1 MYNLF
6 EMIFS
11 RINDMGVQGFT
22 SYFLIVQ
29 LGVFVWLIG
38 TQLIRIRREM
48 NVMKQL
54 KDPLMTMNRS
64 QGQEAK
70 QVDFA
75 INDLFESI
83 TEKNSKYKELWSRYY
98 TRVTEK
104 NDDERIRVEP
114 FFGFDVMHYHMGHRP
129 LMDVGAG
136 ISVSIGVLGTF
147 IGLSVGLSELS
158 LGDTDALRT
167 GIGSLLDGMKV
178 AFFTSV
184 FGVFLSLI
192 WIGFDRYIS
201 SRLDKEI
208 DIHSER
214 LDYLLSTD
222 DEELF
227 LNRLEKI
234 TRSQADHLKTLLT
247 DALEKAMMPVVST
260 IQDSNQHITEA
271 FGQLTNQFSSLQ
283 EGIHVQSKL
292 LESQVEL
299 TKNNSQDVT
308 ERLVQQITGGTEETI
323 ANFSHLIQNTQG
335 MQQQMMQT
343 VQQVVTHF
351 ADTEQ
356 RQANTMQRT
365 EKLFEKLSDGLTDM
379 DEMRKGF
386 KEMSTFIVDIQ
397 GTFETVQKMTEQQM
411 PLQQEMMESNQ
422 ALAQKYGHLSDTFS
436 QMNEKVEGK
445 YEELLQQVVTVSSTM
460 STTFKDMT
468 DRFTKA
474 LAVQERSLTESDLL
488 LENVQAVVAE
498 LTPLAP
504 ELKEVT
510 GNIADLKQQLR
521 DMQIAQTKLLPEL
534 VEMRSHTHTV
544 VEEALTTTKTHVTD
558 MKEQIEMMQQS
569 WVTTK
574 TEFEETRQV
583 LSQSVKEFKDNIDAG
598 LSKTYQHFDQTLT
611 DAVKGV
617 SGLINQ
623 FQDTQED
630 FVESMKDL
638 SDSIERTAEV
648 MKR

>member
-1 MYNLF
+1 
-6 EMIFS
+6 
-11 RINDMGVQGFT
+11 MGVQGFT